1 VKRLGRGLGIF
12 FGATLLV
19 AIGLDLHLSMPEEEP
34 VPPAVRRWVVS
45 ALRASLDGAPAPR
58 RPSAGSIDRELPA
71 PLVVTLF
78 AGGRERAR
86 VTASGRLGKATEA
99 AGRALAK
106 KAAAYA
112 HDAAARI
119 RVEIPVARG
128 PIFAMPMLLPLELVP
143 GRDGLGVEVNG
154 KTAVRTSLELTGL
167 RLWDRAFTTDPGGSG
182 VGLQIDPVI
191 DAFAAD
197 LGTSRDELVQGRR
210 SYFRFRVATLVEAE
224 PGLLLEV
231 RDPPRRPARAALVE
245 VALGAARWC
254 QAVMGASGQYTYMY
268 DPLEDREDAGARYN
282 LPRHAGTTY
291 FLSQAYRYTRE
302 GGLDASAR
310 RALDW
315 MVGKHLRRC
324 GPGKRRCMR
333 DGDLATLGSTALAI
347 VALAEWRHATGDHRY
362 DVNLERLGEF
372 LRDMQKPNGDF
383 HHRYARSA
391 EKVLPGQLLYY
402 TGEAALALVKLHEEL
417 GDPRDLAAAGKA
429 LDFLSGP
436 GWDFFYSPYYF
447 SEEHWTCIAANEVYP
462 RLKKRRYLDHCE
474 RFARYRRRAQYRPA
488 EIAFPDAAGGYG
500 FGAFATPRTTPTAST
515 TEAMISTALLHR
527 KWGRRSAVV
536 EDQVWNGVRF
546 LLRHQIGPEE
556 EHMLPDPRRARG
568 GFPASRVEWT
578 IRIDY
583 TQHAGS
589 AILRSTDLL

>member
-1 VKRLGRGLGIF
+1 VKRLGRGLAIALGT
-12 FGATLLV
+12 AALV
-19 AIGLDLHLSMPEEEP
+19 AIALDLHLSMPAEDK
-34 VPPAVRRWVVS
+34 VSLGVRRWVVAAMRA
-45 ALRASLDGAPAPR
+45 ALVGERAPR
-58 RPSAGSIDRELPA
+58 PPRDGTIDRDLPA
-71 PLVVTLF
+71 PLVAAIF
-78 AGGRERAR
+78 AEGRERAR
-86 VTASGRLGKATEA
+86 VTASGRLAKAIER
-99 AGRALAK
+99 AGRALAQ
-106 KAAAYA
+106 KAPALAR
-112 HDAAARI
+112 DPNARI

-128 PIFAMPMLLPLELVP
+128 PLFAMPMLLPLELVP
-143 GRDGLGVEVNG
+143 GRDGLGVETGG

-167 RLWDRAFTTDPGGSG
+167 RLWDRAFTADPGGSG
-182 VGLQIDPVI
+182 VGLAIQPAI
-191 DAFAAD
+191 DAFAED
-197 LGTSRDELVQGRR
+197 LGTSREELLQGRR
-210 SYFRFRVATLVEAE
+210 SYFRFRTVTLVEAE
-224 PGLLLEV
+224 PGRLLEV
-231 RDPPRRPARAALVE
+231 RDPPRRPSRSTLVA

-254 QAVMGASGQYTYMY
+254 QAVMGTSGQYTYMY

-302 GGLDASAR
+302 EGLDASAR

-324 GPGKRRCMR
+324 GPRTRRCVR
-333 DGDLATLGSTALAI
+333 DNDVATLGSSALAI
-347 VALAEWRHATGDHRY
+347 VALAEWRHATGDPRY
-362 DVNLERLGEF
+362 DQALKRLGQF

-383 HHRYARSA
+383 HHKYSRSA
-391 EKVLPGQLLYY
+391 EAVLPGQLLYY

-417 GDPRDLAAAGKA
+417 GDPRDLAAAKKA

-447 SEEHWTCIAANEVYP
+447 SEEHWTCIAANEAYP
-462 RLKKRRYLDHCE
+462 RLKERRYLDHCD
-474 RFARYRRRAQYRPA
+474 RFARYRRRAQYRPG

-500 FGAFATPRTTPTAST
+500 FGAFSTPRTTPTAST

>member
-1 VKRLGRGLGIF
+1 MKRALGSLGIF
-12 FGATLLV
+12 VGATALV
-19 AIGLDLHLSMPEEEP
+19 ALGLDLYLSVAEEQP
-34 VPPAVRRWVVS
+34 VPPTVQRWVVA
-45 ALRASLDGAPAPR
+45 ALRASLDGADVPA
-58 RPSAGSIDRELPA
+58 RPADDALDRELPA

-86 VTASGRLGKATEA
+86 VTAAGRLGKATAA
-99 AGRALAK
+99 AGRALAR
-106 KAAAYA
+106 KAAAFA
-112 HDAAARI
+112 RDGAARI

-128 PIFAMPMLLPLELVP
+128 PIFAMPLLLPLELVP
-143 GRDGLGVEVNG
+143 GRDGLGVEANG
-154 KTAVRTSLELTGL
+154 KTALRTSLELTGL
-167 RLWDRAFTTDPGGSG
+167 RLWDRAFTADPSGSG

-197 LGTSRDELVQGRR
+197 LGTSREELLQGRR
-210 SYFRFRVATLVEAE
+210 SYFRFRALTLVESA
-224 PGLLLEV
+224 PGRLLEV
-231 RDPPRRPARAALVE
+231 RDPPRRPSRAALVE

-302 GGLDASAR
+302 DGLDASAR

-315 MVGKHLRRC
+315 MVSKHQRRC
-324 GPGKRRCMR
+324 GPQKRRCIR
-333 DGDLATLGSTALAI
+333 DNDVATLGSTALAI
-347 VALAEWRHATGDHRY
+347 VALAEWRHGTGDHRF
-362 DVNLERLGEF
+362 DVSLQRLGQF

-383 HHRYARSA
+383 HHRYSRS
-391 EKVLPGQLLYY
+391 EQKVQPGQLLYY

-447 SEEHWTCIAANEVYP
+447 SEEHWTCIAANEAYP
-462 RLKKRRYLDHCE
+462 RLKERRYLDHCE
-474 RFARYRRRAQYRPA
+474 RFARYRRRAQYRPG

-500 FGAFATPRTTPTAST
+500 FGAFSTPRTTPTAST